1 MYIFVNVCVIMRKKI
16 RTTIEISEVAR
27 SAYLKM
33 IKRYGIRSAVS
44 AGIILLSKLSPK
56 EREKIIDLINGD
68 RSPEK

>member
-1 MYIFVNVCVIMRKKI
+1 MKKNVNLGGIMAKKI

-44 AGIILLSKLSPK
+44 AGIILLAKLSPK

-68 RSPEK
+68 NEEK

>member
-1 MYIFVNVCVIMRKKI
+1 MGKKI

-44 AGIILLSKLSPK
+44 AGVILLAKLSPK
-56 EREKIIDLINGD
+56 EREKIIDLINGNNEE
-68 RSPEK
+68 EK

>member
-1 MYIFVNVCVIMRKKI
+1 MVKKI

-44 AGIILLSKLSPK
+44 AGVMLLAKLSAK
-56 EREKIIDLINGD
+56 EREKIIDLINGNNED
-68 RSPEK
+68 EK

>member
-1 MYIFVNVCVIMRKKI
+1 MRKKI

-44 AGIILLSKLSPK
+44 AGIVLLEKLTPK
-56 EREKIIDLINGD
+56 EREKIIDMINGNNED
-68 RSPEK
+68 EK